1 MYTVLLENYVEDDQ
15 ALFRFAYSVKMLRWL
30 DWILCVIR
38 RALTPPGY
46 RKEYHIGVRNAKS
59 GKLLGFITGTP
70 QTVNVRGT
78 PVKMVDVALLRP
90 LQDR

>member
-1 MYTVLLENYVEDDQ
+1 MT
-15 ALFRFAYSVKMLRWL
+15 
-30 DWILCVIR
+30 R